1 MLKTEEGGRSWIL
14 IESKRVDERVDDSE
28 EEEEKGKEEKEE
40 KEIYVNCKGIKPKK
54 SNEKW
59 KKYLCL

>member
-54 SNEKW
+54 
-59 KKYLCL
+59 